1 MAKAIGILYRGKK
14 FFTELTMKTLYNVF
28 VYPYLMYCI
37 EVWGKNCDKYLD
49 PVLKKQRHAL
59 RLITGVSKRTPTTPI
74 REKFGLLSLHEIYVY
89 AIQLFMYKVHHDK
102 VPAIF
107 STFFVKN
114 REIHNYPT
122 SSRNKFHVPLA
133 KSYYTAKIV
142 RITGVTTFNYLFDRV
157 GLNVTYTTYKSN
169 LKKFLVEN
177 NVNNM
182 FKELSKH
189 F

>member
-1 MAKAIGILYRGKK
+1 
-14 FFTELTMKTLYNVF
+14 
-28 VYPYLMYCI
+28 
-37 EVWGKNCDKYLD
+37 
-49 PVLKKQRHAL
+49 
-59 RLITGVSKRTPTTPI
+59 
-74 REKFGLLSLHEIYVY
+74 
-89 AIQLFMYKVHHDK
+89 MYKVHHNK

-142 RITGVTTFNYLFDRV
+142 RITGVTTSNYLFDRV

-177 NVNNM
+177 NVILVLLCNHLFYYFM
-182 FKELSKH
+182 FIM
-189 F
+189 